1 MNIRIFSRN
10 TLVLASALSPLAAAR
25 TATIPTLTHHLNR
38 RSMSDSSKAKPESEW
53 QAVLSRE
60 QVRRV
65 SCSLLRLMLMG
76 RSPQFRVLRGKG
88 TEAPGTGKY
97 DKWSKEGV
105 YSCAGCGTPLYKSTT
120 KFDSGC
126 GWPAFFDG
134 TLPRRHH
141 RGAISHAQQA
151 SSHDCDQP
159 SPALSVAKSTAA
171 ASCPRQRSFATLVE
185 GTWATFSKEKVS
197 LRPVSATNNLTSPSR
212 NRISY

>member
-1 MNIRIFSRN
+1 MFM
-10 TLVLASALSPLAAAR
+10 
-25 TATIPTLTHHLNR
+25 R
-38 RSMSDSSKAKPESEW
+38 RS
-53 QAVLSRE
+53 L
-60 QVRRV
+60 
-65 SCSLLRLMLMG
+65 
-76 RSPQFRVLRGKG
+76 QFRVLRGKG

-141 RGAISHAQQA
+141 RGAFSHAQQA
-151 SSHDCDQP
+151 SSYDCDQP
-159 SPALSVAKSTAA
+159 FPALSVAKSTAA

-197 LRPVSATNNLTSPSR
+197 LRPVSATNNLTSPTR
-212 NRISY
+212 NRIHTDYRPAMQPTNGTASTLSPSTFMTTRLQSEIGEGWFNLRLGVASLFIVVFCVFWMWARSPDV